1 MFVDARHATV
11 PYGGYLARTI
21 PPEDAEITR
30 VGPGT
35 PCGKLMRRYWQPI
48 ALSSQLADLPL
59 AIRVLG
65 EDLVLFRDGSERVG
79 LLHRHCS
86 HRGTSLE
93 YGIVSERGIRCCY
106 HGWLF
111 DIDGRV
117 LETPGEPPES
127 TLRHGVFHGAY
138 PAREVHGLVFAYLG
152 PPAER
157 PPFPEFETY
166 GTPADGMVPFN
177 LPQPCNWLQCHENN
191 MDPLHAHFLHGSVS
205 GVQLTAAFGV
215 MPVVDYFEA
224 DGGAGMYYVSS
235 RRTAGDRVWVR
246 ILQVT
251 IPNYQEI
258 GSGHEDG
265 TNVKYG
271 ARPAWNRWVVPVDDT
286 NCASLGWRYFR
297 PGLADGRGDRS
308 KVGYNL
314 LDVGGFQTD
323 DDRTYEERQR
333 EPGDWIAQ
341 VSQRPIA
348 IHALE
353 HMGTTDAGV
362 AMWRRLLRQAVRG
375 ETPRAIPPGLAPG
388 GSAEV
393 SSLAGDTVL
402 AIPRRAGDETGFLRE
417 VGERVRQVIL
427 AHAPY
432 REATEPD
439 VARALR
445 EIERSCRSV

>member
-1 MFVDARHATV
+1 MDVQHCTV
-11 PYGGYLARTI
+11 PYGGHQARAI
-21 PPEDAEITR
+21 PQEDAEITH

-35 PCGKLMRRYWQPI
+35 PCGELMRRYWQPI
-48 ALSSQLADLPL
+48 ALSSQLTDLPL
-59 AIRVLG
+59 TIRILG
-65 EDLVLFRDGSERVG
+65 EDLVLFRDKLGRAG

-93 YGIVSERGIRCCY
+93 FGIVGKRGIRCCY

-111 DIDGRV
+111 DVDGRI
-117 LETPGEPPES
+117 LETPGEPPHS
-127 TLRHGVFHGAY
+127 KVKDRTFHGAY
-138 PAREVHGLVFAYLG
+138 PARELHGLVFAYMG
-152 PPAER
+152 SPEAQ

-191 MDPLHAHFLHGSVS
+191 MDPLHAPFLHGSIS

-215 MPVVDYFEA
+215 MPVVEYFEA
-224 DGGAGMYYVSS
+224 DDGASMYYVSS
-235 RRTAGDRVWVR
+235 RRTMDNR
-246 ILQVT
+246 IWIRLLQLF

-265 TNVKYG
+265 SVVKYG
-271 ARPAWNRWVVPVDDT
+271 ARPAWNRWVVPIDDT

-297 PGLADGRGDRS
+297 PGLVDGKGDRS
-308 KVGYNL
+308 KIGYNM
-314 LDVGGFQTD
+314 LDVGGFQTA
-323 DDRTYEERQR
+323 DDRTYEEQQR

-353 HMGTTDAGV
+353 NMGMTDTGV
-362 AMWRRLLRQAVRG
+362 AMWRRLVRQAVRG
-375 ETPRAIPPGLAPG
+375 GTPSAQPPGLGAD
-388 GSAEV
+388 GSTVV
-393 SSLAGDTVL
+393 SSFAGDTVL
-402 AIPRRAGDETGFLRE
+402 AIPRQPGDETALLRE
-417 VGERVRQVIL
+417 VGERVREVIT

-432 REATEPD
+432 RASSAPQ
-439 VARALR
+439 VARALQN
-445 EIERSCRSV
+445 IERDYQSA

>member
-1 MFVDARHATV
+1 M
-11 PYGGYLARTI
+11 I
-21 PPEDAEITR
+21 PQEDAEITH

-35 PCGKLMRRYWQPI
+35 PCGELMRRYWQPI
-48 ALSSQLADLPL
+48 ALSSQLTDLPL
-59 AIRVLG
+59 AIKILG
-65 EDLVLFRDGSERVG
+65 EDLVLFRDKSGRVG

-93 YGIVSERGIRCCY
+93 YGIVGERGIRCCY

-111 DIDGRV
+111 DVDGRI
-117 LETPGEPPES
+117 LETPGEPPDS
-127 TLRHGVFHGAY
+127 KIKDGVFHGAY
-138 PAREVHGLVFAYLG
+138 PAREVHGLVFAYMG
-152 PPAER
+152 SPEEQ
-157 PPFPEFETY
+157 PPFPVFETY

-191 MDPLHAHFLHGSVS
+191 MDPLHAPFLHGSIS

-215 MPVVDYFEA
+215 MPVVEYFEA
-224 DGGAGMYYVSS
+224 DGGASMYYVSS
-235 RRTAGDRVWVR
+235 RRTMDNR
-246 ILQVT
+246 IWIRLLQLF

-265 TNVKYG
+265 SAVKYG
-271 ARPAWNRWVVPVDDT
+271 ARPAWNRWVVPIDDR

-297 PGLADGRGDRS
+297 PGLVDGKGDRS
-308 KVGYNL
+308 RIGYNL
-314 LDVGGFQTD
+314 LDVGGFQTA
-323 DDRTYEERQR
+323 DDRTYEEQQR

-353 HMGTTDAGV
+353 HMGTTDSGV

-375 ETPRAIPPGLAPG
+375 ETPSAQPPGLGPD
-388 GSAEV
+388 GSAAL

-402 AIPRRAGDETGFLRE
+402 AIPGQQGDETALLRE
-417 VGERVRQVIL
+417 VGERVREAIT

-432 REATEPD
+432 RESSAPQ
-439 VARALR
+439 VARDLQN
-445 EIERSCRSV
+445 IERDYQST